1 MVFTRNDPCL
11 YFCIW
16 HKSKK
21 LTKSNAINLNFT
33 TSQQH
38 RNERKFS
45 TDGCWMNL
53 LLVLLWVQFLIPS
66 HSAKWMQSKCLQGN
80 YSVYEEQIWPCL
92 NQEN

>member
-38 RNERKFS
+38 RNELKENFRL
-45 TDGCWMNL
+45 M
-53 LLVLLWVQFLIPS
+53 WVQFLIPS

-92 NQEN
+92 NQRN